1 MKKIT
6 LIAAAALLLVSA
18 CTKNKSADSYTV
30 SGTIE
35 TAQVGDTV
43 FLCSMQGF
51 FSFVPEDTA
60 IVDAKGRYEFNG
72 ITEGASL
79 RYVLLSVQDTA
90 RQAKMGEIVLENA
103 KITLNLPSMKSDKE
117 AEPTSNGPAFK
128 LYQAFMEKEKKHNEA
143 TQADWDIVREQKG
156 TPEEIAAA
164 EKRTEEASQKN
175 MQASVRMLIDNA
187 PSTFSDMLLPYFL
200 QELTAEQ
207 KDTLMQKMA
216 TSKEVLPNYN
226 AVREA
231 EEAEKATAEGAMF
244 TDLTMPDFN
253 GKEMKLSQYVG
264 KNKLVLVDFWASWC
278 GPCRAEMPNVVE
290 AYNKYHAKGLE
301 IIGVS
306 FDNDA
311 NAWKAGVA
319 QLHMIWPQMSDLKGW
334 ESAAAKAYN
343 VTGIPAN
350 VLLDQEGKIVA
361 KNLREEALHTTI
373 EKFLK

>member
-6 LIAAAALLLVSA
+6 LIAAAALLLASA
-18 CTKNKSADSYTV
+18 CTKDKSAGYTV
-30 SGTIE
+30 SGNIE
-35 TAQVGDTV
+35 TAQAGDTV

-60 IVDAKGRYEFNG
+60 IVDDKGHYEFVG
-72 ITEGASL
+72 STEGASL
-79 RYVLLSVQDTA
+79 RYVLLATQDTT

-103 KITLNLPSMKSDKE
+103 QITLDLPAMKSDKE
-117 AEPTSNGPAFK
+117 PEAVSNGPAYK
-128 LYQAFMEKEKKHNEA
+128 LYQAFMQKEEKFNKATEGDRTVVYEKK
-143 TQADWDIVREQKG
+143 G
-156 TPEEIAAA
+156 TAEEIAAA
-164 EKRTEEASQKN
+164 NKRVEEASRAN
-175 MQASVRMLIDNA
+175 LQATVRMLIDNA

-200 QELTAEQ
+200 NEMTPEQ
-207 KDTLMQKMA
+207 KDTLMQKMG
-216 TSKEVLPNYN
+216 TTKEKMPNYE
-226 AVREA
+226 AVLAAEA
-231 EEAEKATAEGAMF
+231 AEKASAEGATY
-244 TDLTMPDFN
+244 TDLTMPDLN

-264 KNKLVLVDFWASWC
+264 KSKLVLVDFWASWC

-290 AYNKYHAKGLE
+290 AYKKYHAKGLE
-301 IIGVS
+301 IVGVS

-311 NAWKAGVA
+311 DAWKAGVA
-319 QLHMIWPQMSDLKGW
+319 QLKMTWPQMSDLKGW

-361 KNLREEALHTTI
+361 KDLREEALHTTI